1 MPDFIPRKI
10 DRKNNSDYN
19 TIFCISQDH
28 PEYFS
33 TMDTCV
39 CVERQI
45 GLEFLCAVLS
55 EKTPIYCISV
65 PVPILEGQ
73 G

>member
-1 MPDFIPRKI
+1 MGKI
-10 DRKNNSDYN
+10 IQI
-19 TIFCISQDH
+19 TTL
-28 PEYFS
+28 FS
-33 TMDTCV
+33 VSVKITLRILVPWTRV